1 MSNSY
6 KIQCIIL
13 QRLIQGRFHS
23 GTRHWAVTFRC
34 RKKEK
39 NIYIYKLLDYKTEKT
54 KTEQY
59 LEDPSL
65 SSSVQNLV
73 YIPFSLA
80 VVTA

>member
-1 MSNSY
+1 MQ
-6 KIQCIIL
+6 KK
-13 QRLIQGRFHS
+13 
-23 GTRHWAVTFRC
+23 
-34 RKKEK
+34 RKEY
-39 NIYIYKLLDYKTEKT
+39 IYIYKLLDYKTEKT